1 MADKSVITQY
11 QPSITEWFAAIGEE
25 KESEA
30 FRKEDNGKVDRLE
43 FLYQTIGLPYERPEK
58 WEASELTDKT
68 QAWTK
73 LLTER
78 GDELCAIRL
87 VPKKEGL
94 PKIRNRGQSIS
105 ECYNNWYLKQDIN
118 PDDYYAFVCP
128 HTPDLV
134 WSAIFVVNQEA
145 IFGEIIRG
153 MAAQLTHGDTTEK
166 LIQFRYD
173 FQDWQWSGSDPE
185 AEQQIKKII
194 ELIKVTDPAKQ
205 KAIADELGIG
215 FSHDYLASYFEI
227 TVWPG
232 DKIHYIDINRF
243 LGPRIPTPPPFVKLE
258 ADDSV
263 LVIGQVAKTGKA
275 TGRVVIVKAEEIS
288 DVDFHK
294 GDILVCDNTD
304 VRFIQLMKKAGA
316 IVTDRGGI
324 LSHAAITFREMDKP
338 CIIGTNNGTQVL
350 KSGDQ
355 VEVDAIKGIVRKI

>member
-1 MADKSVITQY
+1 MNKSVITQY
-11 QPSITEWFAAIGEE
+11 QPSITEWFAAIGE
-25 KESEA
+25 KQDSEA

-58 WEASELTDKT
+58 WEARELTDKT
-68 QAWTK
+68 PAFTK
-73 LLTER
+73 VLKER

-94 PKIRNRGQSIS
+94 PKIRNRGQSIR
-105 ECYNNWYLKQDIN
+105 ECYENWYVKQDIN
-118 PDDYYAFVCP
+118 PDDYFAFICP

-173 FQDWQWSGSDPE
+173 FQDWQWSEPDPE

-194 ELIKVTDPAKQ
+194 ELIKVTDPVKQ
-205 KAIADELGIG
+205 KAITDELGIS

-232 DKIHYIDINRF
+232 DKIYYIDINRF
-243 LGPRIPTPPPFVKLE
+243 LGPRIPTPPPFVNLE
-258 ADDSV
+258 SDNSALVTGSV
-263 LVIGQVAKTGKA
+263 AQSGKA
-275 TGRVVIVKAEEIS
+275 IGRVVIVKAEEINQ
-288 DVDFHK
+288 VDFQE

-304 VRFIQLMKKAGA
+304 VRFLPLMKKAGA

-324 LSHAAITFREMDKP
+324 LSHAAITSREMNKP
-338 CIIGTNNGTQVL
+338 GIIGTGNGTQIL
-350 KSGDQ
+350 KTGDQ
-355 VEVDAIKGIVRKI
+355 VEVDATRGIVRKI